1 MSILHR
7 RLSCKQTHSRG
18 YEVPILPSEDRTLP
32 QRAKRSDLPH
42 PWAALPIPFQMLP
55 GLLWGETQ
63 PIRLRGSSAGH
74 EERNFLQELCRG
86 QCVRASRTWE
96 TWKVAKEILAFQFEI
111 IFVPTDAGSAF
122 THSFYLFFQWDDM
135 RVLASAFL
143 PGHRSMNPCPV
154 YDEFTGTL
162 FLFFIAVLGH
172 TSESYQLVTGK
183 NVTRLCY
190 TCSTDDGATWSPVTD
205 LTKKVIGDTIKGPVG
220 SIFSFKKTEGF
231 LVSLMFF
238 LAIRVSCL

>member
-1 MSILHR
+1 
-7 RLSCKQTHSRG
+7 
-18 YEVPILPSEDRTLP
+18 
-32 QRAKRSDLPH
+32 
-42 PWAALPIPFQMLP
+42 
-55 GLLWGETQ
+55 
-63 PIRLRGSSAGH
+63 
-74 EERNFLQELCRG
+74 
-86 QCVRASRTWE
+86 
-96 TWKVAKEILAFQFEI
+96 
-111 IFVPTDAGSAF
+111 
-122 THSFYLFFQWDDM
+122 M

-205 LTKKVIGDTIKGPVG
+205 LTKKVIGDTIKGLLE
-220 SIFSFKKTEGF
+220 SIWVF
-231 LVSLMFF
+231 LSS
-238 LAIRVSCL
+238 RVLGVFGVLSCHTSELFVNAVLKIY

>member
-1 MSILHR
+1 MHGYGSKVSPSTFNLLIQCQTLLLVQCQKMGWKIVAKLFAWEMSNLDCHGEINWANLLRMNITCIYIPILWI
-7 RLSCKQTHSRG
+7 LYFWSTHS
-18 YEVPILPSEDRTLP
+18 
-32 QRAKRSDLPH
+32 
-42 PWAALPIPFQMLP
+42 
-55 GLLWGETQ
+55 
-63 PIRLRGSSAGH
+63 
-74 EERNFLQELCRG
+74 
-86 QCVRASRTWE
+86 
-96 TWKVAKEILAFQFEI
+96 
-111 IFVPTDAGSAF
+111 
-122 THSFYLFFQWDDM
+122 SFLFFQWDNM

-205 LTKKVIGDTIKGPVG
+205 LTKKVIGDTIKGPGRSNFV
-220 SIFSFKKTEGF
+220 KKKKKKSEE
-231 LVSLMFF
+231 LYCV
-238 LAIRVSCL
+238 